1 MNINEI
7 VQYQLNAA
15 IAGLTRARDRIAG
28 MKPDDTHE
36 IGRQIESAAFYLE
49 DIQYNWHSW
58 CAAMLLSRTLTTPD
72 RETS

>member
-49 DIQYNWHSW
+49 DIQYNWSSLVRNH
-58 CAAMLLSRTLTTPD
+58 AAQRTLTTPH
-72 RETS
+72 REAL